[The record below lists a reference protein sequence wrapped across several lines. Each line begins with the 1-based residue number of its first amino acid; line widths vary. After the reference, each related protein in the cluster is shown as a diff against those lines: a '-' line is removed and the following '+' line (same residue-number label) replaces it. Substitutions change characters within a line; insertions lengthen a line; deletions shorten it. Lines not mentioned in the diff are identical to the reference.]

1 MFRGKFTRVAV
12 VAALTIGSAAAA
24 MTVSASA
31 ATTGFEAE
39 NAQLSQAVVA
49 TNHPGFTGTGFVD
62 YTNVTGSYVEFSV
75 PASQAGT
82 VTLTFRFANGST
94 ANRPMDVSVN
104 GTLAA
109 GGVGFAPTGD
119 WSTWKTQSV
128 GVLLSGSTNLI
139 RVTATTANG
148 GPNLDSLTVSDQAPP
163 PPDDWSVN
171 VVTSE
176 TTRKSPSELGGWG
189 YTQGLY
195 LYGQYLVWQRTH
207 NPKYLSYIKAWADRF
222 VDSSGNISNSFNNLD
237 SMQSGN
243 VLLILFKE
251 TGDQRYMKAAKKIHD
266 RFPSYPKTSDG
277 GFWHGTS
284 RPSQLWGDGVFM
296 LTPFMVHYGAIV
308 GDTANMDNQ
317 AADQL
322 IIYDR
327 HLLAPGGLHYHA
339 YDEAAAQSWV
349 VPGTH
354 HSPEQ
359 WCRANG
365 WYAMA
370 ITEVLE
376 YLPASHPK
384 RAQLVSIMQRMV
396 AGMKATQD
404 QASGLWFQVV
414 DKGSRSDNWTETS
427 CSSMFTYTIS
437 RAVQRGYVDSAT
449 YKPVADKGYQGI
461 LRLRVSK
468 GSDGL
473 TNITQICVGTNVG
486 DYPFYIART
495 RATNDLHGLGSFLI
509 MNEQL
514 QFPR

>member
-1 MFRGKFTRVAV
+1 M
-12 VAALTIGSAAAA
+12 
-24 MTVSASA
+24 
-31 ATTGFEAE
+31 
-39 NAQLSQAVVA
+39 N
-49 TNHPGFTGTGFVD
+49 
-62 YTNVTGSYVEFSV
+62 
-75 PASQAGT
+75 
-82 VTLTFRFANGST
+82 
-94 ANRPMDVSVN
+94 
-104 GTLAA
+104 
-109 GGVGFAPTGD
+109 
-119 WSTWKTQSV
+119 
-128 GVLLSGSTNLI
+128 
-139 RVTATTANG
+139 
-148 GPNLDSLTVSDQAPP
+148 
-163 PPDDWSVN
+163 
-171 VVTSE
+171 SE
-176 TTRKSPSELGGWG
+176 TTRQSPGTLGGWG

-195 LYGQYLVWQRTH
+195 LYGQYLVYQRTH

-222 VDSSGNISNSFNNLD
+222 VDSSGNINNSFNNLD

-243 VLLILFKE
+243 VLLILFAE

-308 GDTANMDNQ
+308 GDATNMDNQ

-322 IIYDR
+322 IIYDK

-370 ITEVLE
+370 LTEVLE
-376 YLPASHPK
+376 YLPADHPK
-384 RAQLVSIMQRMV
+384 RAQLITIMQRMV

-427 CSSMFTYTIS
+427 CSSMFTYTVS
-437 RAVQRGYVDSAT
+437 RAVQRGYVDPAT

-461 LRLRVSK
+461 LNLRVSK
-468 GSDGL
+468 GGDGL